1 MSVDLNSKDGRKKF
15 IESNFNDL
23 LNGINNT
30 YGTVILNELMKRIE
44 LTISEFNNEIN
55 NAFSELKVRNEQ
67 RKKFYNKI
75 DEENYKESKA
85 SKNSKTEWEEKL
97 DKIESKK

>member
-85 SKNSKTEWEEKL
+85 SKNRKTEWEEKL